1 MLSIQHLTKTVTT
14 DWMKKKTLLHDIS
27 LTIPD
32 GSIYA
37 LLWPNGAGKTT
48 LIKCIMGFM
57 KTKNWHIDTS
67 VDHIGYS
74 PDTTQLFTY
83 LTGYEQMK
91 LVWDLHRK
99 RTWKDVKGREKTW
112 KGTIASLLEKVG
124 LDANNATRV
133 ANYSAG
139 MKKRLWLAMSLIN
152 DPEFL
157 IRDEPMAGVDPLGR
171 ITIRN
176 LIHELKSQGKTLLF
190 STHILSDVEE
200 VADHIAIIHH
210 GHILHESPRDD
221 ITGDLEPFFSQIVQ
235 K

>member
-1 MLSIQHLTKTVTT
+1 MLTIQHLTKTITT
-14 DWMKKKTLLHDIS
+14 DWMKKKTLLHNIS

-57 KTKNWHIDTS
+57 KTAPWHITTS

-74 PDTTQLFTY
+74 PDTTQLFPY

-91 LVWDLHRK
+91 LVRDVHQSETKKIKNQEANKYLSDLM
-99 RTWKDVKGREKTW
+99 TQVW
-112 KGTIASLLEKVG
+112 LEPT
-124 LDANNATRV
+124 NTTRV

-139 MKKRLWLAMSLIN
+139 MKKRLGLAMSLIG
-152 DPEFL
+152 DPDFL

-171 ITIRN
+171 ITIRD
-176 LIHELKSQGKTLLF
+176 LIHTLKSQNKTLLF

-200 VADHIAIIHH
+200 VADHIAIIDH
-210 GHILHESPRDD
+210 GHILHESSRDD
-221 ITGDLEPFFSQIVQ
+221 IEGDLESFFSHIVQ